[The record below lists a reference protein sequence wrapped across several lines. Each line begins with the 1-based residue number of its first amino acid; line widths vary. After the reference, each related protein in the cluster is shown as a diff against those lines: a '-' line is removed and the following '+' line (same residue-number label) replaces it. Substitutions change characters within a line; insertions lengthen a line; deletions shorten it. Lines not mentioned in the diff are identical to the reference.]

1 MKTANDRLM
10 FGIEARTKFYNIY
23 TDVNINWEKDN
34 TVCLVRIA
42 LSSNT
47 DRMIIGK
54 VNNDNTVTFKESIIA
69 YWMSIAE
76 HDTYV

>member
-1 MKTANDRLM
+1 MKTAKQRLQY
-10 FGIEARTKFYNIY
+10 GIDVRTKFYNTY

-34 TVCLVRIA
+34 TACLVKIA

-54 VNNDNTVTFKESIIA
+54 VNNDNTVTFNESIIA
-69 YWMSIAE
+69 Y
-76 HDTYV
+76 